1 MGKNREGIGEAAT
14 YITIFPSNRARERR
28 TLRVL
33 GPTSSARRIGSEKSF
48 SNPEQRDRSG
58 MVFVLTHD
66 SVKSITSPS
75 PSRSG
80 RQVDGK
86 TPATVMSESM
96 TCNFVLLPPPPPHPL
111 ILLLSVPSGKEG
123 ERPSGITMWLASRA
137 DESVCGRGTRPARTH
152 RADGRTDNEAG

>member
-1 MGKNREGIGEAAT
+1 M
-14 YITIFPSNRARERR
+14 
-28 TLRVL
+28 L

-48 SNPEQRDRSG
+48 SNPEQRDRSR

-75 PSRSG
+75 PPPSPSRSG
-80 RQVDGK
+80 RSVDGK

-96 TCNFVLLPPPPPHPL
+96 TCNFVLLPPPAASSSYSSP
-111 ILLLSVPSGKEG
+111 LLSVPLSGSG

-152 RADGRTDNEAG
+152 RTGGRTDNEAG

>member
-1 MGKNREGIGEAAT
+1 MSG
-14 YITIFPSNRARERR
+14 RR
-28 TLRVL
+28 RRR
-33 GPTSSARRIGSEKSF
+33 PSARRIGSEKSF

-75 PSRSG
+75 PPSRSG
-80 RQVDGK
+80 SQVDGK

-96 TCNFVLLPPPPPHPL
+96 TCNFVLLPPPPHPL
-111 ILLLSVPSGKEG
+111 IPLLLLLSVPSGSG

-137 DESVCGRGTRPARTH
+137 DESVCGRGTRPARTG